1 MQHTINGG
9 TLHWREAGSGD
20 PVLFIHGFPFD
31 CTLWEPQ
38 LAAVPA
44 GWHYIAPDLRGFGAS
59 RLAGDEAL
67 TMDRH
72 ADDMIALLDHL
83 NIDQAVV
90 CGMSMGGYVAL
101 SMARRY
107 PKRVRAL
114 VLVAT
119 RAHADGPE
127 TQKNRHVLAAR
138 ARKEGAAP
146 VVASMLPKLLS
157 AHSTMK
163 QPQLAARVR
172 AMMESVPPETHA
184 RALEGM
190 AGRKDYTAELGSI
203 DVPTMVVRGELDEI
217 IPAADMEYIARTVR
231 GARHEVIALAGHM
244 PNLEASDVFNKTL
257 MQYLKFL
264 PPALNIGDL
273 SLTF

>member
-9 TLHWREAGSGD
+9 TLHWREAGAGE
-20 PVLFIHGFPFD
+20 PVLFIHGFPFN

-44 GWHYIAPDLRGFGAS
+44 GWHYIAPDLRGFGES
-59 RLAGDEAL
+59 PLLGDEPL
-67 TMDRH
+67 DMDSH

-83 NIDQAVV
+83 NIEQAVV

-101 SMARRY
+101 ALARRY
-107 PKRVRAL
+107 AKRVRAL

-119 RAHADGPE
+119 RANADGPE
-127 TQKNRHVLAAR
+127 TQKNRHALAAR

-146 VVASMLPKLLS
+146 VIASMLPKLLS
-157 AHSTMK
+157 AHSRMK
-163 QPQLAARVR
+163 QPQLAARVQ
-172 AMMESVPPETHA
+172 AMMQSVSPEAHA

-190 AGRKDYTAELGSI
+190 AVRKDYTSELGSI
-203 DVPTMVVRGELDEI
+203 TAPTMVVRGELDEI
-217 IPAADMEYIARTVR
+217 IPAADMEFIARTVR
-231 GARHEVIALAGHM
+231 GARHEVIALVGHM

-273 SLTF
+273 TLTF